1 MSDARIK
8 VGLLLSAGGRG
19 GEDLS
24 PFAMEHFPHLNQRY
38 AEMTTPTVVVAGDH
52 DYSPLTVR
60 GPEWFTDAYALSPG
74 ARWLVTLVVSP
85 GI

>member
-52 DYSPLTVR
+52 D
-60 GPEWFTDAYALSPG
+60 
-74 ARWLVTLVVSP
+74 
-85 GI
+85 